1 MERGKWRV
9 GESGVGSRIQK
20 DESKVFIE
28 HSSHFSEITYGD
40 KKTGEL

>member
-1 MERGKWRV
+1 MESGKWRV
-9 GESGVGSRIQK
+9 ESGGVRSRIQK

-28 HSSHFSEITYGD
+28 HSGHFSEITYGD